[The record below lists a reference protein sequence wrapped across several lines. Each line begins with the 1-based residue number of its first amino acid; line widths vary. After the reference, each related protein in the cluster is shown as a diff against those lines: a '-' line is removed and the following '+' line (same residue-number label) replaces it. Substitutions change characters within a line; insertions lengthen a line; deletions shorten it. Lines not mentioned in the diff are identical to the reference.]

1 MNPLPNLILKNMN
14 QKQSKSRT
22 LNAPKKKQFIET
34 IKITDG
40 IFITSENSLLKD
52 KLATIAS
59 FLSSNKITHVINAAQ
74 EVPNL
79 FEATPGLSYLS
90 LPWKEMSGWQG
101 TTSLVILTDD
111 AWRLGTS
118 SCGTPLVCN
127 HRSISWR
134 RRFILI
140 NRESIRFCSRWC
152 VAILADESC
161 FSLPTRP

>member
-1 MNPLPNLILKNMN
+1 MMNPLPNLILKNMN
-14 QKQSKSRT
+14 KKQNKSRT

-90 LPWKEMSGWQG
+90 LPWKEMQEFPRGVEI
-101 TTSLVILTDD
+101 TK
-111 AWRLGTS
+111 A
-118 SCGTPLVCN
+118 
-127 HRSISWR
+127 
-134 RRFILI
+134 LI
-140 NRESIRFCSRWC
+140 DKIYETIGRCK
-152 VAILADESC
+152 
-161 FSLPTRP
+161 